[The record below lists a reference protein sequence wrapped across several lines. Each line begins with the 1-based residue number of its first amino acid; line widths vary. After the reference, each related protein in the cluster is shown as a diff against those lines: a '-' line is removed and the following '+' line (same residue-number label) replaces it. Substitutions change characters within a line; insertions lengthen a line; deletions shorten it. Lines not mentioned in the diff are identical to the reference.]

1 MKAIISIAY
10 NGDDVIAIRDMDGK
24 MSITNDA
31 EGVVA
36 FLASRHFLTET
47 KKLIYRDSMG
57 FWDELVHN
65 GKELKG
71 FKPIRTKMLYEAIA
85 KVLDTKTEYV
95 VSITDYK
102 GGRPVHLLYIGKD
115 YQKAFDTAVEA
126 RDKEEWRGK
135 WVKFINGETIK
146 WAQIS

>member
-10 NGDDVIAIRDMDGK
+10 NGDDVIAIRDMDGR

-36 FLASRHFLTET
+36 FLSARHFLTET
-47 KKLIYRDSMG
+47 KKLIYRDTMG
-57 FWDELVHN
+57 FWDELSHN
-65 GKELKG
+65 GKEFKG
-71 FKPIRTKMLYEAIA
+71 FRPIRTKMLYEAIA
-85 KVLDTKTEYV
+85 KVLDTTTDYV

-102 GGRPVHLLYIGKD
+102 GGSPINLLYIGKD
-115 YQKAFDTAVEA
+115 YQKAFDTAVDA
-126 RDKEEWRGK
+126 RGKEEWRGK